1 MGRVT
6 RCQVRKLHAF
16 VKEKYPR
23 AECLETV
30 VVSRRAVE
38 QLDAV
43 ADEAVAQGSWFEVT
57 TACRLERCQIRG
69 EVWFW
74 LELPMERSEQRQ
86 WGGTLISYFLH
97 VRTGHKPVV
106 RAALNLIQTDIKTV
120 RWRNETCNVM
130 AVPIAKLK
138 ITKIFARTKGMG
150 YTSTQPLAQFIT
162 SR

>member
-86 WGGTLISYFLH
+86 
-97 VRTGHKPVV
+97 
-106 RAALNLIQTDIKTV
+106 
-120 RWRNETCNVM
+120 
-130 AVPIAKLK
+130 
-138 ITKIFARTKGMG
+138 
-150 YTSTQPLAQFIT
+150 
-162 SR
+162 